1 MIPQSLLGSYG
12 SLRSPLVQKSA
23 VSRAGVLA
31 RLYKVEIAG
40 QESLHTY
47 LQISHLGLKI
57 IITYIAYSDFPCED
71 FIYFSKQGVGAEGEG
86 QSDCALSMEPD
97 VGLNLL
103 TLRS

>member
-12 SLRSPLVQKSA
+12 SLRSPLVQKNA

-47 LQISHLGLKI
+47 WQISHLG
-57 IITYIAYSDFPCED
+57 
-71 FIYFSKQGVGAEGEG
+71 
-86 QSDCALSMEPD
+86 
-97 VGLNLL
+97 
-103 TLRS
+103 